1 VLSING
7 MDSLPLVIDNKK
19 GLKIPKWLSKVVK
32 CRTNNI
38 IVKEQ
43 AMRYKTLHRK
53 LKIEQDES
61 R

>member
-1 VLSING
+1 